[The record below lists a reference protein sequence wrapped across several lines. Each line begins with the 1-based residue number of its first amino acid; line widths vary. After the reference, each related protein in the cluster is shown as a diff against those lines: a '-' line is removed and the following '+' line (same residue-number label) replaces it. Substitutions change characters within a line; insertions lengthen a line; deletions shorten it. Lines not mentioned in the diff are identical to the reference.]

1 MKKGFS
7 LVELLIVLTIFTAL
21 IAIVTPIALN
31 AISKAK
37 ATQIAENIIL
47 IRDSLTETVL
57 LTGKIKYG
65 TTLNDLVRNIDD
77 DYWVYYYTENGI
89 FHGYVQYEKKDF
101 SLEKLQALI
110 PEIGFPE
117 ETISF
122 KEKDAVE
129 MKKEESHH
137 THGDLFGLNDPWHG
151 EFSKLLYDF
160 RINLY

>member
-7 LVELLIVLTIFTAL
+7 LVELLIVLTIFAAL

-37 ATQIAENIIL
+37 ATQIAENIII

-57 LTGKIKYG
+57 LTGQIKFE
-65 TTLNDLVRNIDD
+65 TTLNELVRNISD
-77 DYWVYYYTENGI
+77 DYWVYYYTENGV
-89 FHGYVQYEKKDF
+89 FHGYVQYRKRDF
-101 SLEKLQALI
+101 SLDKLQALI

-129 MKKEESHH
+129 MQKDISYH
-137 THGDLFGLNDPWHG
+137 TNGDLFGLNDPDHS
-151 EFSKLLYDF
+151 EHAKLLYDF